1 MARGFQMM
9 SRAQLSKFINDR
21 SEYIKNLERILH
33 MNLRPAERGDL
44 NKTLL
49 AEDADWR
56 SFDVR
61 QSTMNELNRQRTI
74 LLRATLMHEKMC
86 PFDDH
91 LNEASEARH
100 PESSRAPLFAPAD
113 GEAQDNKNCKND

>member
-44 NKTLL
+44 NKTFL

-74 LLRATLMHEKMC
+74 LLRATLVHEKMC

-91 LNEASEARH
+91 LKERGAP
-100 PESSRAPLFAPAD
+100 PESSRAPSFTPAD
-113 GEAQDNKNCKND
+113 CEAQDNKNCKND

>member
-44 NKTLL
+44 NKTFF
-49 AEDADWR
+49 AEDSDWR

-74 LLRATLMHEKMC
+74 LLRATLVHEKMC

-91 LNEASEARH
+91 FKEASEAP
-100 PESSRAPLFAPAD
+100 PESSRAPSFTPAD
-113 GEAQDNKNCKND
+113 CEAQDNKNCKND